1 MDSLGPKQNA
11 AATPARARYRRV
23 LVRTAAWIIAV
34 PALCALVVLG
44 GAAPV
49 YLLLPG
55 TDASPPPSVLVTA
68 TNDAAPK
75 PAPAPAPERVAAKET
90 AAADTATPD
99 ELPAPVD
106 DVASTSPATDEAA
119 PAEMAEPEVLDEPV
133 PPAVAAVPTPRPER
147 PDTQIAA
154 IAEPSRLPVGP
165 RPETSAAP
173 PPGREAAREA
183 PRERAPERLLVTIR
197 PTAVRSAPGGAEIG
211 VLARGA
217 EVVVGRC
224 DDWCE
229 VSANGL
235 RGWLHPSFLTE
246 AGGRSSPRAAGVSDR
261 SRPIAR
267 RGEEDRPVSRRR
279 DAPAYEE
286 RWRDAPPRRDWRER
300 GRERYV
306 GGERWRRDDEDPVEF
321 YGYE

>member
-55 TDASPPPSVLVTA
+55 ADASSSPSSIVTTTA
-68 TNDAAPK
+68 DAAPK
-75 PAPAPAPERVAAKET
+75 PAPAPAPERVAAKENV
-90 AAADTATPD
+90 AADTATPD

-106 DVASTSPATDEAA
+106 DVASAAPATEEAA
-119 PAEMAEPEVLDEPV
+119 PAETAEPEVSEEPM
-133 PPAVAAVPTPRPER
+133 PPAVAAVPTPRPAR
-147 PDTQIAA
+147 PDTQVAA
-154 IAEPSRLPVGP
+154 IAEPSRLPAGS
-165 RPETSAAP
+165 RAETAAAP
-173 PPGREAAREA
+173 PPVREA
-183 PRERAPERLLVTIR
+183 PRERAPERRLFTIR

-246 AGGRSSPRAAGVSDR
+246 AGNRSAPRAAGGNDR

-267 RGEEDRPVSRRR
+267 RGDEDRPVIRRR
-279 DAPAYEE
+279 EAPAYDD
-286 RWRDAPPRRDWRER
+286 RWEDAPPRRDWRER
-300 GRERYV
+300 SRERYV
-306 GGERWRRDDEDPVEF
+306 GGERWRRDEDPVEI